1 MASGGKRLRAN
12 TSLADGLLS
21 PSSFTPKSTKYIKS
35 CVSRLTHFLLE
46 PTHIMNRG
54 HLTQEAHMLKILTS
68 ALILG
73 GVFVSVMAP
82 PNKTVPYTEMVTNNN
97 IYRGMTGIKVSL
109 PSDMKNFPV
118 DLVPL
123 P

>member
-1 MASGGKRLRAN
+1 
-12 TSLADGLLS
+12 
-21 PSSFTPKSTKYIKS
+21 
-35 CVSRLTHFLLE
+35 
-46 PTHIMNRG
+46 
-54 HLTQEAHMLKILTS
+54 MLKILTT

-82 PNKTVPYTEMVTNNN
+82 PNKTAPYTEMVTNNN

-118 DLVPL
+118 ELVPL